1 MIGLPMIQSLSSM
14 VYFEYGEFRCNDI
27 SNYEFERLLSVW
39 LEERNMVGCSCSKT
53 EVCGLCDDRFTDF
66 LCILNED
73 RIDLF
78 Y

>member
-1 MIGLPMIQSLSSM
+1 MMVKMPMKQSLSSM

-53 EVCGLCDDRFTDF
+53 EV
-66 LCILNED
+66 
-73 RIDLF
+73 
-78 Y
+78 

>member
-27 SNYEFERLLSVW
+27 SNYEFDRLLSVW
-39 LEERNMVGCSCSKT
+39 LEEDSLIGCSCDN

-66 LCILNED
+66 LCLLDSD